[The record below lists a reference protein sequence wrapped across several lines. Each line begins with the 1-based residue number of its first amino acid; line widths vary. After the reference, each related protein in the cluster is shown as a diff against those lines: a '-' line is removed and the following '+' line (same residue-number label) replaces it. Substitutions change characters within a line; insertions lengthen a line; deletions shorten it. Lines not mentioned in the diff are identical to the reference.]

1 MNSKQRIIKTFHHEE
16 PDYVPVFDQLVVSKV
31 SSEILGRYAYT
42 GGGEFARDMIEALLQ
57 GKRDFIVQRYKE
69 DIVELHQKLG
79 LDAVCVE
86 LVPGK
91 DVFQNLPKKIA
102 ENTYYYK
109 DTYGEGT
116 FEIRKFN
123 LISGE
128 FFTTDSSI
136 RREGMDMIK
145 KFCRLLEKKMEEPIV
160 FEEGFWE
167 AVDYVREKLGKER
180 AISINHV
187 ITIPIEAAWLEALLL
202 QPELVEMYLDYQ
214 LRQSLALIEE
224 AAKHGVD
231 FIMGGGD
238 LADDRGPIYSPYL
251 FEKITL
257 PRFKKLISFCHKMGL
272 FYIFRT
278 DGNTKPIWK
287 QLFIDSGADGYGEIQ
302 PTAGMNLAELKREL
316 PHLTLWGNIDCGETL
331 VNGSKE
337 KIFKETEDCMEKG
350 KPGGGYIF
358 GSSNSIH
365 YGVPAKNFLY
375 MLEAA
380 KKYGKYE

>member
-1 MNSKQRIIKTFHHEE
+1 MKAFRHEE
-16 PDYVPVFDQLVVSKV
+16 PDFVPVFEQLVVSKV
-31 SSEILGRYAYT
+31 SSEILGRYTCT
-42 GGGEFARDMIEALLQ
+42 GGGEFARSMIEALLR
-57 GKRDFIVQRYKE
+57 GERNFLVEKYKE

-91 DVFQNLPKKIA
+91 DAFQNFPKKIA
-102 ENTYYYK
+102 ENTYCYK

-128 FFTTDSSI
+128 FFTIDSSI
-136 RREGMDMIK
+136 RREGMDIIK
-145 KFCRLLEKKMEEPIV
+145 KFCRLLEKKMQEPVVLEEDS
-160 FEEGFWE
+160 WE
-167 AVDYVREKLGKER
+167 AVDYVRAKVGKEK
-180 AISINHV
+180 AICISHAMA
-187 ITIPIEAAWLEALLL
+187 IPVEAPWLEALLL
-202 QPELVEMYLDYQ
+202 QPKLVEMYLDYQ
-214 LRQSLALIEE
+214 LRQSLALVEE

-238 LADDRGPIYSPYL
+238 LADDRGTIYSPCL
-251 FEKITL
+251 FERITL

-302 PTAGMNLAELKREL
+302 PTAGMDLAELKKEL
-316 PHLTLWGNIDCGETL
+316 PHLTLWGNLDCGETL

-337 KIFKETEDCMEKG
+337 RIFRETEDCMEKG
-350 KPGGGYIF
+350 RPGGGYIF
-358 GSSNSIH
+358 GSSNAIH

-380 KKYGKYE
+380 KKYGKYG